1 MSKKVYQIVEYI
13 PTDKEPAE
21 YESYDAANRNR
32 KAMEVIHALDEVIFI
47 IEEKVVGED
56 QWVI

>member
-56 QWVI
+56 Q

>member
-1 MSKKVYQIVEYI
+1 MKKNVYQIVEYI

-21 YESYDAANRNR
+21 YESYAAANRNR

-56 QWVI
+56 Q